1 MILPGASA
9 LHSPSTCLRV
19 PWCPRG
25 PHRWQGHP
33 SQGSSP
39 PSSHPSLC
47 TSSLLPVA
55 PLSRPSFD
63 TSRPCL
69 NTPFLF
75 RDMNERRGAK
85 SSHKHRQGLLP
96 PPPLLRL
103 LPPPARSPFP
113 PFPITHPRQQPAS
126 LLLAPSGEWGAHN
139 CISVGPPC
147 RHNPSHSSGLRGRE
161 QATWPRQRPPAFCF
175 QKVLG

>member
-1 MILPGASA
+1 MKVFLQHNGRHQLLPGASA

-19 PWCPRG
+19 PRCPRG

-96 PPPLLRL
+96 PPASPA
-103 LPPPARSPFP
+103 PPP
-113 PFPITHPRQQPAS
+113 
-126 LLLAPSGEWGAHN
+126 
-139 CISVGPPC
+139 
-147 RHNPSHSSGLRGRE
+147 SSGSL
-161 QATWPRQRPPAFCF
+161 TFSTLSHHPSTPAASISSPST
-175 QKVLG
+175 VWGVGGS